1 MKRSL
6 GICDGQRDSLGCQI
20 HGVAVGA
27 RQMEQGYV
35 APTPAEKPVTR
46 EVVPPTRAQA
56 RKEGEDLP
64 LYGKIEL

>member
-1 MKRSL
+1 MTPLSV
-6 GICDGQRDSLGCQI
+6 DQEY
-20 HGVAVGA
+20 A
-27 RQMEQGYV
+27 RQIDQGYV
-35 APTPAEKPVTR
+35 APDPADKQEVVR